1 MTLVNFREI
10 RRFKYKDEPYY
21 VYYAPGMSLRSHDHK
36 YILRLISDWLANHNP
51 EEFALLPQFR
61 AAAL

>member
-10 RRFKYKDEPYY
+10 RRLKYKDEPYY
-21 VYYAPGMSLRSHDHK
+21 VYYSPGMSLRSHDHK
-36 YILRLISDWLANHNP
+36 YVLRLISDWLATHNP

-61 AAAL
+61 AAVL